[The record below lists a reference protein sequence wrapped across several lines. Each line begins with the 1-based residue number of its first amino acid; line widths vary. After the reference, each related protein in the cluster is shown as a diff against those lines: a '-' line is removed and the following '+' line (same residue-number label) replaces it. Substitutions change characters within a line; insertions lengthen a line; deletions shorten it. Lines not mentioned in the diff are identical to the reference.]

1 MACNHKF
8 QGHKNG
14 VTCLLCGLRMT
25 PKEYAKYL
33 TPSTPEEPES
43 ALGAPETPSD
53 EPQAEPQG
61 TQKSVTRKPRANRK
75 KKEDDTNG

>member
-25 PKEYAKYL
+25 AAEYSKYVHPPDKAEIPKR
-33 TPSTPEEPES
+33 T
-43 ALGAPETPSD
+43 
-53 EPQAEPQG
+53 
-61 TQKSVTRKPRANRK
+61 RK
-75 KKEDDTNG
+75 KKEVSSQ